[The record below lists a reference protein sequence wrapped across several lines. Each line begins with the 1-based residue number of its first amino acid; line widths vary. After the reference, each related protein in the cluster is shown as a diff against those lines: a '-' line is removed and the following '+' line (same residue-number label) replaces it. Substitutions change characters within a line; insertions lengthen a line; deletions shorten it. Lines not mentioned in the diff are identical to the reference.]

1 MGLALI
7 VIGVILWLA
16 LGWVVIGVILIV
28 IGLILFLAP
37 VRGTYGYS
45 DWRGRRGP
53 PV

>member
-7 VIGVILWLA
+7 LVGLLLLLLTNLNIIGIICIVVGIIL
-16 LGWVVIGVILIV
+16 
-28 IGLILFLAP
+28 LFVP
-37 VRGTYGYS
+37 HTYGYS